1 MPEEINFDSSKRE
14 QNIVLHDLFDGQVSP
29 QSGATKLAAITLPV
43 PLPDPGNGD
52 EDEDEAEEA
61 LAHIEGMWHNI
72 ISSLE
77 EAPEHAKTAC
87 DLIICMSQL
96 QPALTVSGDQ
106 FYDSEPRQRV
116 WEDTPR
122 LGWSL
127 RDEWSGRSSCPV
139 TSYAAGSSR

>member
-1 MPEEINFDSSKRE
+1 MPEELNFDNSRRE
-14 QNIVLHDLFDGQVSP
+14 QKIVLHDLFDGQVSP
-29 QSGATKLAAITLPV
+29 QSAATSLAAITLPGPV
-43 PLPDPGNGD
+43 PGPANTN
-52 EDEDEAEEA
+52 EDEAEEA

-77 EAPEHAKTAC
+77 EAPEHAKTVC
-87 DLIICMSQL
+87 DLIIWMSQL

-106 FYDSEPRQRV
+106 FCDSEPRQRV
-116 WEDTPR
+116 WEDIPR

-139 TSYAAGSSR
+139 PSYAVERSG